1 MRNDDE
7 LDPRDEEAVS
17 RWAEALCCSREVLL
31 EAVTCAG
38 PRAGDIKRFLLQSL
52 LRSACAQRRSDQ

>member
-7 LDPRDEEAVS
+7 LDPRNEEAVS

-31 EAVTCAG
+31 EAVTRAG
-38 PRAGDIKRFLLQSL
+38 PRAGDVKRYLLQCL
-52 LRSACAQRRSDQ
+52 LRSADAQRRVDQ